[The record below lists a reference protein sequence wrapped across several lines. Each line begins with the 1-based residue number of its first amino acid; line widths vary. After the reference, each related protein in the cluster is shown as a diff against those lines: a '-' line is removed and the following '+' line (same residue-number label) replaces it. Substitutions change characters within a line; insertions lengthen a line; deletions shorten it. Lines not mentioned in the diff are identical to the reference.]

1 MNLVQVLKLCVLGAF
16 VATVFTGV
24 VFMMRSSDDRQIKEH
39 VKDLSRHLQN
49 DRNNK
54 DGMDKFSDNAKH
66 IPEKS
71 FIQEENQPQI
81 GEKFVLKQPP
91 GEKESK
97 DDEAREQITT
107 TTPQPTTTTTSPKPV
122 LEAQKVTITTPTSVI
137 GEQKEVKE
145 TSRQPSI
152 HIFYYPCTIIGTTNT
167 SSLGITV
174 TSTSILKVCAYFF
187 ILICVLSLGR
197 HQPPSDIAS
206 NYYPALGPYSTRDP
220 AAVDKHMKW
229 MSSAGIDV
237 VVASWYPPGK
247 ADKEGM
253 PWEDLMP
260 LLLNTTSKYKMKMA
274 FHLEP
279 YPDRT
284 AESVHEDIK
293 YIIKSY
299 GDHNAFYRTAGK
311 ASNEKKQLPLFYVY
325 DSYLIPAEEW
335 AKVTTPE
342 GSSTIRNTEWDA
354 LLIGLYVNSEHKTQ
368 IKRSGFDGL
377 YTYFA
382 SEGFSHGSTMAN
394 WPALSAFCA
403 ESNLLFIPSVGPGY
417 NDTRVR
423 PWNGVNAKARNNG
436 DYYKEHFKMAHIAK
450 ADIVSITSFN
460 EWHEGTQIEPAKAFT
475 DTNFT
480 GYVYEQYI
488 KGSEMY
494 LEITLEMV
502 SFCLISSFK

>member
-1 MNLVQVLKLCVLGAF
+1 MNLVQVLKICVLGAF
-16 VATVFTGV
+16 VGTIFTGV
-24 VFMMRSSDDRQIKEH
+24 IFMMRSSDERQIKEH

-49 DRNNK
+49 DRNDK
-54 DGMDKFSDNAKH
+54 DVVDKFSDNAKN

-71 FIQEENQPQI
+71 FIQEENHPQI
-81 GEKFVLKQPP
+81 GEK
-91 GEKESK
+91 
-97 DDEAREQITT
+97 
-107 TTPQPTTTTTSPKPV
+107 
-122 LEAQKVTITTPTSVI
+122 
-137 GEQKEVKE
+137 

-152 HIFYYPCTIIGTTNT
+152 HIFYYPWYGTPEFDKGKYAHWNHEY
-167 SSLGITV
+167 
-174 TSTSILKVCAYFF
+174 LKPWDHGDKHKYPE
-187 ILICVLSLGR
+187 GR

-206 NYYPALGPYSTRDP
+206 NYYPALGPYSSRDP
-220 AAVDKHMKW
+220 AAIDKHMKW

-237 VVASWYPPGK
+237 VVVSWYPPGK
-247 ADKEGM
+247 ADKEGT

-293 YIIKSY
+293 YIIKNY

-311 ASNEKKQLPLFYVY
+311 ASNEKKQLPLLYVY

-342 GSSTIRNTEWDA
+342 GSSTIRNTEWDS
-354 LLIGLYVNSEHKTQ
+354 LLIGLYVNTEHKTQ
-368 IKRSGFDGL
+368 IKRSGFDGI

-423 PWNGVNAKARNNG
+423 PWNAVNAKERNNG

-494 LEITLEMV
+494 LEITLEMIKTYFTPHHENIQV
-502 SFCLISSFK
+502 QIAKIV